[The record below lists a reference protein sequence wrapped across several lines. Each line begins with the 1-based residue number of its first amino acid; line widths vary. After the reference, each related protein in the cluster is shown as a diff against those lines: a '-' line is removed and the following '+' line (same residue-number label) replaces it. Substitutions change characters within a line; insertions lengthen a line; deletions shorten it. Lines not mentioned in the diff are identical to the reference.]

1 MYHVLKI
8 LKLDVL
14 RKEIQKDPRTQN
26 SNTTSIHTTT
36 TVLKRTKNLILRG
49 FFPSYL
55 SVNILS
61 LGVITT
67 ARPKHR

>member
-1 MYHVLKI
+1 MLKI
-8 LKLDVL
+8 LALGVL

-26 SNTTSIHTTT
+26 SNITSVHTTAI
-36 TVLKRTKNLILRG
+36 VLKRTKNTVLRV
-49 FFPSYL
+49 FFPYL

-61 LGVITT
+61 LGVIAT